1 MAQIQL
7 NIKQSAFNDVYLSH
21 LLDYTKR
28 YEIYY
33 GGAGSGKSVFVAQK
47 LLIKALKNKRKVLVI
62 RKVGTTLKDSVF
74 QLITDMLK
82 NWQVYNYCKVNLT
95 TYTITLPN
103 DSVFLFKGM
112 DDSEK
117 IVKEVNV
124 QVNDIINLKKYGG
137 NNIKILEITD
147 ENVKISRDAIR
158 YEIISQTSLYSGEVK
173 EYVETV
179 VETIDYDNLITI
191 NIDSR
196 HPFGPAYAQPRYHYN
211 IKFIK

>member
-1 MAQIQL
+1 MLNMKKIICLAMVLLVIGVAAMIFYISRNENEN
-7 NIKQSAFNDVYLSH
+7 NIKVQ
-21 LLDYTKR
+21 
-28 YEIYY
+28 
-33 GGAGSGKSVFVAQK
+33 
-47 LLIKALKNKRKVLVI
+47 VI
-62 RKVGTTLKDSVF
+62 QFD
-74 QLITDMLK
+74 I
-82 NWQVYNYCKVNLT
+82 
-95 TYTITLPN
+95 
-103 DSVFLFKGM
+103 M

-124 QVNDIINLKKYGG
+124 QVNDIINLEKYDG

-158 YEIISQTSLYSGEVK
+158 YEIISQTSVYSGEVK

-179 VETIDYDNLITI
+179 VETIDYDNLITV

-196 HPFGPAYAQPRYHYN
+196 DPFGPAYVQPRYHYN